1 MEILYSGSA
10 AFGSFEGT
18 DIELKYKKIVNK
30 YNQDSNIW
38 ISVDPF
44 TYTIAV

>member
-1 MEILYSGSA
+1 MEILYSGA
-10 AFGSFEGT
+10 GGFGSFEGT

-30 YNQDSNIW
+30 YNQATDIW